1 LEQVASACVLI
12 NGMLQLCTFLG
23 SKQVLADR
31 SVLPKTVRTVIPQTE
46 TIQSATL
53 KAHQRATCGLTV
65 AVVLFVSEQ
74 CY

>member
-1 LEQVASACVLI
+1 MECYSYALSWEVNKCLQIDLCSQKQYKQVATAQI
-12 NGMLQLCTFLG
+12 
-23 SKQVLADR
+23 
-31 SVLPKTVRTVIPQTE
+31 VIAQTE
-46 TIQSATL
+46 VQTL